1 MTEQDKPS
9 DVSQISVA
17 NIVMRIVIVLVILFL
32 ITRFIKGDIFGK
44 KSIDAAEKYV
54 NQQVYNSLGL
64 VCDYYKSEIIFNEG
78 DIKLVA
84 VQFYLPD
91 ATSPSGSYCV
101 YCKNGYVVNS
111 TKMMGAEFPYKDE
124 KTGER
129 ATLARSFSRTLTVK
143 SRT

>member
-91 ATSPSGSYCV
+91 ATSPSSSYCV

-111 TKMMGAEFPYKDE
+111 TKMMGAEFPYKDKLSE
-124 KTGER
+124 LKALFGI
-129 ATLARSFSRTLTVK
+129 
-143 SRT
+143 